1 MSLWELIALA
11 VVLSMDAFAVSI
23 CKGLSM
29 ETVSNGKAAVVGLYF
44 GLFQMGMPLLGYL
57 LGSRFSVYISSFDH
71 WIAFILL
78 LIIGVNMIRESREAG
93 ESIDASL
100 AVGVIALW
108 MLRAPFAEI
117 VAAVRQLAE
126 SSMDGGQTAA
136 VVLRAAGITV
146 LSELGVQVCCDS
158 GESAMAGRI
167 RLAARVILVG
177 MALPIVGEIFESIS
191 SLLSLF

>member
-1 MSLWELIALA
+1 MTEAVRVIALC
-11 VVLSMDAFAVSI
+11 M
-23 CKGLSM
+23 G
-29 ETVSNGKAAVVGLYF
+29 AAL
-44 GLFQMGMPLLGYL
+44 
-57 LGSRFSVYISSFDH
+57 FSVSLRMHRPELAALF
-71 WIAFILL
+71 
-78 LIIGVNMIRESREAG
+78 
-93 ESIDASL
+93 SL
-100 AVGVIALW
+100 AVGVVALW

-117 VAAVRQLAE
+117 VAAVRQLTE

-177 MALPIVGEIFESIS
+177 MALPIVGEIFKSIS

>member
-1 MSLWELIALA
+1 MTEAVRVIALC
-11 VVLSMDAFAVSI
+11 M
-23 CKGLSM
+23 G
-29 ETVSNGKAAVVGLYF
+29 AAL
-44 GLFQMGMPLLGYL
+44 
-57 LGSRFSVYISSFDH
+57 FSVSLRMHRPELAALF
-71 WIAFILL
+71 
-78 LIIGVNMIRESREAG
+78 
-93 ESIDASL
+93 SL
-100 AVGVIALW
+100 AVGVVALW

-117 VAAVRQLAE
+117 VAAVRQLAK

>member
-1 MSLWELIALA
+1 MTEAVRVIALC
-11 VVLSMDAFAVSI
+11 M
-23 CKGLSM
+23 G
-29 ETVSNGKAAVVGLYF
+29 AA
-44 GLFQMGMPLLGYL
+44 LFSASLRMHRPELAAL
-57 LGSRFSVYISSFDH
+57 F
-71 WIAFILL
+71 
-78 LIIGVNMIRESREAG
+78 
-93 ESIDASL
+93 SL
-100 AVGVIALW
+100 AVGVVALW
-108 MLRAPFAEI
+108 MLREPFAGI

-126 SSMDGGQTAA
+126 SSMDGGQTAG

-191 SLLSLF
+191 SLLSQF

>member
-1 MSLWELIALA
+1 MTEAVRVIALC
-11 VVLSMDAFAVSI
+11 M
-23 CKGLSM
+23 G
-29 ETVSNGKAAVVGLYF
+29 AAL
-44 GLFQMGMPLLGYL
+44 
-57 LGSRFSVYISSFDH
+57 FSVSLRMHRPELAALF
-71 WIAFILL
+71 
-78 LIIGVNMIRESREAG
+78 
-93 ESIDASL
+93 SL
-100 AVGVIALW
+100 AVGVVALW
-108 MLRAPFAEI
+108 MLREPFAGI

-126 SSMDGGQTAA
+126 SSMDGGQTAG

-191 SLLSLF
+191 SLLSQF

>member
-1 MSLWELIALA
+1 MTEAVRVIALC
-11 VVLSMDAFAVSI
+11 M
-23 CKGLSM
+23 G
-29 ETVSNGKAAVVGLYF
+29 AAL
-44 GLFQMGMPLLGYL
+44 
-57 LGSRFSVYISSFDH
+57 FSVSLRMHRPELAALF
-71 WIAFILL
+71 
-78 LIIGVNMIRESREAG
+78 
-93 ESIDASL
+93 SL
-100 AVGVIALW
+100 AVGVVAQW
-108 MLRAPFAEI
+108 MLREPIAEI

>member
-1 MSLWELIALA
+1 MTEAVRVIALC
-11 VVLSMDAFAVSI
+11 M
-23 CKGLSM
+23 G
-29 ETVSNGKAAVVGLYF
+29 AAL
-44 GLFQMGMPLLGYL
+44 
-57 LGSRFSVYISSFDH
+57 FSVSLRMHRPELAALF
-71 WIAFILL
+71 
-78 LIIGVNMIRESREAG
+78 
-93 ESIDASL
+93 SL
-100 AVGVIALW
+100 AVGMVALW
-108 MLRAPFAEI
+108 MLREPFAGI
-117 VAAVRQLAE
+117 IAAVRQLAE

-146 LSELGVQVCCDS
+146 LSELGVQVCFDS

>member
-1 MSLWELIALA
+1 MTEAVRVIALC
-11 VVLSMDAFAVSI
+11 M
-23 CKGLSM
+23 G
-29 ETVSNGKAAVVGLYF
+29 AAL
-44 GLFQMGMPLLGYL
+44 
-57 LGSRFSVYISSFDH
+57 FSVSLRMHRPELAALF
-71 WIAFILL
+71 
-78 LIIGVNMIRESREAG
+78 
-93 ESIDASL
+93 SL
-100 AVGVIALW
+100 AVGVVALW
-108 MLRAPFAEI
+108 MLRAPFAGI

>member
-1 MSLWELIALA
+1 MTAAVRVIALC
-11 VVLSMDAFAVSI
+11 M
-23 CKGLSM
+23 G
-29 ETVSNGKAAVVGLYF
+29 AAL
-44 GLFQMGMPLLGYL
+44 
-57 LGSRFSVYISSFDH
+57 FSVSLRMHRPELAALF
-71 WIAFILL
+71 
-78 LIIGVNMIRESREAG
+78 
-93 ESIDASL
+93 SL
-100 AVGVIALW
+100 AVGAVALW
-108 MLRAPFAEI
+108 MLREPFTEI

-126 SSMDGGQTAA
+126 SSSDGGQTST

-177 MALPIVGEIFESIS
+177 MALPVAGEIFESIS

>member
-1 MSLWELIALA
+1 MTEAVRVIALCMGA
-11 VVLSMDAFAVSI
+11 ALFSI
-23 CKGLSM
+23 SLRM
-29 ETVSNGKAAVVGLYF
+29 HRPELAA
-44 GLFQMGMPLLGYL
+44 LF
-57 LGSRFSVYISSFDH
+57 
-71 WIAFILL
+71 
-78 LIIGVNMIRESREAG
+78 
-93 ESIDASL
+93 SL
-100 AVGVIALW
+100 AVGVVALW
-108 MLRAPFAEI
+108 MLHEPFAGI

>member
-1 MSLWELIALA
+1 MTEAVRVIALC
-11 VVLSMDAFAVSI
+11 M
-23 CKGLSM
+23 G
-29 ETVSNGKAAVVGLYF
+29 AAL
-44 GLFQMGMPLLGYL
+44 
-57 LGSRFSVYISSFDH
+57 FSVSLRMHRPELAALF
-71 WIAFILL
+71 
-78 LIIGVNMIRESREAG
+78 
-93 ESIDASL
+93 SL
-100 AVGVIALW
+100 AVGVVALW
-108 MLRAPFAEI
+108 MLREPFAGI
-117 VAAVRQLAE
+117 VAAVQQLAE